1 MKKNLLSIIFSCGIL
16 VTVFSQQQRYVD
28 EVFTNFTVEP
38 NITYCQNYSVI
49 AASAGIPL
57 LPTGVNPAAPAL
69 AFDLYEPDG
78 DTVAERPLIIMLG
91 TGTFLP
97 IIRNGNPTGM
107 RQDFATTQI
116 CKSFAKRGYVVA
128 NLEYRRGWNPTA
140 PTQAERA
147 ASIMK
152 AVFRAMQ
159 DTKSAVRFFRK
170 DYAQTNQWGID
181 TSRIILCGQG
191 SGGWVALG
199 YASVDKLAEI
209 QLPKFLD
216 DNAVPLIDT
225 AVIGD
230 WNGYGGTQN
239 MPSNLGFSNDIHMVC
254 NMGGAMGDLS
264 WLEAGDV
271 PMVSVH
277 CPTDPIATYT
287 TGTVSIALIGTITT
301 DISGSYDVTK
311 KANLLGN
318 NDLFDIVNNCNDPY
332 TTAAAAASINAVGIV
347 IAAGNDSNQIV
358 GDPIPNVFPYNTGN
372 LYESSPWD
380 FWDSTTTVNIA
391 LAMGLPA
398 SAGTDA
404 HMSNIATNPNMSLA
418 KSTAYIDTTLGYFTR
433 RIVRATNLITDPIT
447 INQTACDSYTWNGE
461 TYTTSG
467 NYQFVNANC
476 LNESLN
482 LTITQTPTT
491 TISAC
496 DTYTWIDNDS
506 TTYNASGTYYG
517 DTTNCGIETLI
528 LTINVTPAAAVVTEL
543 DGTLT
548 ATGGDAGLGVWVDCA
563 TQQPFM
569 ETAGMTTFTP
579 DTNGVYTYVIL
590 NATMTCYGIGNC
602 VQVTNVSL
610 GENDQ
615 VLFSIAPNPSNGI
628 FTLKNPS
635 LIDGTLVITDGS
647 GRIIYES
654 SLDASEKSIDISNV
668 SLGIYYLN
676 IKSENNN
683 KVIRLI
689 KN

>member
-1 MKKNLLSIIFSCGIL
+1 MKKNLLSIIFSSGIL

-548 ATGGDAGLGVWVDCA
+548 ATGGDAGLGFWVDCA